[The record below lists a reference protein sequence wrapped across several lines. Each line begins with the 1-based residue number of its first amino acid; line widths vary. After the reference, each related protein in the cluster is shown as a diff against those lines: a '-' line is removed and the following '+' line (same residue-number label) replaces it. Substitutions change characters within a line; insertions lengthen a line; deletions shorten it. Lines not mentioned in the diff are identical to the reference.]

1 MVGDV
6 KLGVLTILNLW
17 IFFMKDTLR
26 FTSFLRVTSTHD
38 STHSRYTSA
47 INRLIS
53 LLHLYIAKEI

>member
-26 FTSFLRVTSTHD
+26 FTIYDLRVFYELRVRTTVR
-38 STHSRYTSA
+38 TLA
-47 INRLIS
+47 ILVP
-53 LLHLYIAKEI
+53 